1 MGAGRRV
8 SEMTLDC
15 SAGLIRNQ
23 FGMHILSPSHPQL
36 EHVPQNPATLDKRTF
51 RVASIYPH
59 MSAAVFGF
67 TSLAK
72 TGSGEWNGQSRS
84 AFN

>member
-51 RVASIYPH
+51 RVASIYPR